1 MKTKL
6 IRWAGVMALMAG
18 VSGGNLGAGVANNP
32 LILFNGGAGLKQELV
47 VTSEAQTTRT
57 PEGALRV
64 QTGHRTAWPGITLK
78 ADGGPW
84 DLSIFRN
91 VVLEVKNPGT
101 EQMTLS
107 CRVDN
112 AGADGVKNCVTS
124 SLRLEPGAAGTLTVP
139 LSSTPWRLSAPV
151 KLVGMRGNPEFNEKL
166 DPSRVTQLVVFLTK
180 PARDHT
186 FEVRQIRAEGTL
198 TTMDAAKVFPL
209 IDEFGQFAHADWPG
223 KVHSVSELQ
232 GRIQAEAKDLAAKP
246 GPTER
251 DQYGGWKGGPQLPA
265 TGFFRVEK
273 YQGKWWL
280 VDPDGR
286 LFWSHGIDC
295 VHKEAATPIT
305 DREHYFR
312 SLPEAGAPFARFYGS
327 GSWAPH
333 GYYQTR
339 TPYKTYDF
347 AVANLWQKYGD
358 GYDQIH
364 ADVTHRRLKSWGLNT
379 VANWSDR
386 RIYGLR
392 KTPYT
397 ATLSPSSK
405 SLEGSEGYWGK
416 FDDVFDPGF
425 RESIRRG
432 IEREKGAAVD
442 DPWCLGFFV
451 HNEIAWGDDTSLAV
465 ATLRSPAQQAAKKV
479 FVDELKSRYE
489 EVAKLNATWGTT
501 HPSWEGLLLSTNAPD
516 LKKAGEDLRAF
527 YTRFA
532 ETYFEV
538 IRDELRKVA
547 PKQLYLGCRFAWV
560 NDRAARAGAKFCDVV
575 SYNRYEYSVA
585 DLKLPDNLDKPLI
598 IGEFHFGA
606 LDRGM
611 FHTGLRVTASQQ
623 DRAAKYKA
631 YVQGALRNPALVGT
645 HWFQFKDQATTGRPD
660 GENYQ
665 IGFLDI
671 CDTPYT
677 ETVEA
682 AREVGYGMYEYRMK

>member
-1 MKTKL
+1 MLVCLNLSAAPNPWVLFDFGASLKPEFIATADAKTTL
-6 IRWAGVMALMAG
+6 
-18 VSGGNLGAGVANNP
+18 
-32 LILFNGGAGLKQELV
+32 
-47 VTSEAQTTRT
+47 T

-64 QTGHRTAWPGITLK
+64 QTGHQNPWPGITLK
-78 ADGGPW
+78 APSGSW
-84 DLSIFRN
+84 DLSSFRA
-91 VVLEVKNPGT
+91 VALEVKNAGT
-101 EQMTLS
+101 ERLTLS

-112 AGADGVKNCVTS
+112 VGADGVKNCVTS
-124 SLRLEPGAAGTLTVP
+124 NLRLEPGAAGVLTVP

-166 DPSRVTQLVVFLTK
+166 DPSRVTELLVFLTK
-180 PARDHT
+180 PTQEHA
-186 FEVRQIRAEGTL
+186 FEIRQVRAEGTL
-198 TTMDAAKVFPL
+198 KTIDAAKVFPL
-209 IDEFGQFAHADWPG
+209 IDSFGQFAHADWPG
-223 KVHSVSELQ
+223 KVTSVGDLQ
-232 GRIQAEAKDLAAKP
+232 SRLQTEAKDLAASP
-246 GPTER
+246 GPNER
-251 DQYGGWKGGPQLPA
+251 DQYGGWKSGPRLQP

-273 YQGKWWL
+273 YQGKWWR
-280 VDPDGR
+280 VDPEGS

-312 SLPEAGAPFARFYGS
+312 SLPEPGSPFARFYGN

-333 GYYQTR
+333 GYYQTH

-347 AVANLWQKYGD
+347 AAANLLQKYGAD
-358 GYDQIH
+358 YDQIH
-364 ADVTHRRLKSWGLNT
+364 AELTHRRLKSWGLNT
-379 VANWSDR
+379 IANWSDR

-416 FDDVFDPGF
+416 FYDVFDPSF

-432 IEREKGAAVD
+432 IEREKRAAVD

-465 ATLRSPAQQAAKKV
+465 ATLRSPALQAAKRV
-479 FVDELKSRYE
+479 MVDDLKSRYQD
-489 EVAKLNATWGTT
+489 VAKLNAAWGATYS
-501 HPSWEGLLLSTNAPD
+501 SWESLLQSTNAPD
-516 LKKAGEDLRAF
+516 LKKAGEDLRSF

-538 IRDELRKVA
+538 IRDELKKTA

-631 YVQGALRNPALVGT
+631 YVEGALRNPALVGT

-671 CDTPYT
+671 CDTPYA
-677 ETVEA
+677 ETIAA
-682 AREVGYGMYEYRMK
+682 AREVGYGMYEYRLK